1 MRRIGLATAGLVFCW
16 AIAHTSAGSG
26 PAGALLHVANGT
38 LVKTADDPAVY
49 LVDGGVLRHITADAF
64 QALYP
69 DFSRVCTVLSIPQ
82 HLVQQPLGAGTR
94 LVRAKGHPTVWLIDN
109 GHTKRPV
116 ADIPAFTRWG
126 FTWPRVQVVPAEEID
141 FIPVGSRLE

>member
-1 MRRIGLATAGLVFCW
+1 MERLGLVAAGLVFCW
-16 AIAHTSAGSG
+16 AIAQTSAGSG
-26 PAGALLHVANGT
+26 QAGVLLHVANGT
-38 LVKTADDPAVY
+38 LVKTADDPAIY

-64 QALYP
+64 QTLYP
-69 DFSRVCTVLSIPQ
+69 DFRRVCTVVSIPR

-94 LVRAKGHPTVWLIDN
+94 LVRAKDHPTVWLIDN

-141 FIPVGSRLE
+141 FLPVGSCVE